1 MAINLNQNTDC
12 CETSCDNTTVNT
24 PGPQGA
30 TGATG
35 SAGTNGS
42 DGVNGYSVVASTT
55 TIPTSGYFNL
65 FVDQTS
71 WLPVTP
77 TLGGFTVFIT
87 GAGHF
92 AVSGKG
98 TSHITLNF
106 LDYPGD
112 PGSPGDDIS
121 SGSIVAPAGARGP
134 AGSAA
139 SELSQKGQLL
149 THTTTAL
156 SPIDAGSNNQVL
168 KADSTTPTGLVWDGI
183 SGSDI
188 AGGID
193 LSSQVTGTLPI
204 ASVGNAGGAVGDLLY
219 WNGSNWVRLPSP
231 TSGQFLTSQG
241 VGNPPAYTT
250 KASLG
255 LASYAA
261 KGRFVCNSG
270 GSQTVTSNWTFNIGS
285 VSHSYAGAN
294 HSKVEITFT
303 DSVSIDLPIFAHYVD
318 TINTNNAGATSNA
331 DTIKV
336 NITIQSRTT
345 SGVTLSVL
353 NGPANP
359 IFVFYIPN

>member
-30 TGATG
+30 TGANG

-42 DGVNGYSVVASTT
+42 DGVNGYSVVANTT

-98 TSHITLNF
+98 TTHITLNF

-112 PGSPGDDIS
+112 PGSPGDSIS
-121 SGSIVAPAGARGP
+121 SGSIVAPAGTRGP

-139 SELSQKGQLL
+139 NELSQKGQLL
-149 THTTTAL
+149 THTGSAL
-156 SPIDAGSNNQVL
+156 SSFNVGANNQVL
-168 KADSTTPTGLVWDGI
+168 KADSTTQTGLVWGGI

-188 AGGID
+188 TGGID
-193 LSSQVTGTLPI
+193 LSSEVTGTLPVT
-204 ASVGNAGGAVGDLLY
+204 SVGNAGGAVGDLLY
-219 WNGSNWVRLPSP
+219 WNGSNWVRLPAVA
-231 TSGQFLTSQG
+231 TGQLLISQG
-241 VGNPPAYTT
+241 VGAAPAYQTQV
-250 KASLG
+250 SLG
-255 LASYAA
+255 LATYAA
-261 KGRFVCNSG
+261 KGKLVSTG
-270 GSQTVTSNWTFNIGS
+270 ASASDTATSWDINVAT
-285 VSHSYAGAN
+285 A
-294 HSKVEITFT
+294 EI
-303 DSVSIDLPIFAHYVD
+303 
-318 TINTNNAGATSNA
+318 GATSPVTMDVTFSTPVSVDLPVFA
-331 DTIKV
+331 FEEFTSTTPGTAGPELRPCQ
-336 NITIQSRTT
+336 ITNRTT
-345 SGVTLSVL
+345 SGLGMATTAGTGLSRT
-353 NGPANP
+353 
-359 IFVFYIPN
+359 IIFYILNN